1 MTGVGTTGALI
12 LPTLSFNNRST
23 TMLMFSNED
32 NVVTRQD
39 LSKFDDATLAM
50 HTRSHKPVPFSQGID
65 LVQDVAEAAGFRFG
79 EEQYVLARNDTQ
91 LFGLIEV
98 TNFSTEDSKI
108 CFGVRSST
116 NKSLSWQLCGG
127 ESLSICTNLDLF
139 GSVVLKRKQTTF
151 VMNELRNLV
160 DRFMFQFTR
169 SVEDRAA
176 QVARYKAAQLQDSTA
191 NHTII
196 QMLRTGI
203 INTQRV
209 EKVVNEYYEP
219 THAEHLNENG
229 ERTNW
234 TLFNAATEAF
244 KGSPISTYTERSQKL
259 HDLIGKA
266 TDYALA
272 A

>member
-1 MTGVGTTGALI
+1 
-12 LPTLSFNNRST
+12 
-23 TMLMFSNED
+23 MFSKED
-32 NVVTRQD
+32 NTVTREQLRD
-39 LSKFDDATLAM
+39 YDAAALAL
-50 HTRSHKPVPFSQGID
+50 HTRSHKPVPFSQGVD
-65 LVQDVAEAAGFRFG
+65 LIQDVAESKGYRFG

-98 TNFSTEDSKI
+98 TNFTTEESKV
-108 CFGVRSST
+108 CFGVRSSI

-139 GSVVLKRKQTTF
+139 GSVVLRRKQTSM
-151 VMNELRNLV
+151 VMMDLRTLV
-160 DRFMFQFTR
+160 TGFMGQFTE
-169 SVEDRAA
+169 SVEQRAA
-176 QVARYKAAQLQDSTA
+176 QVERYKQAQLKDAVA

-196 QMLRTGI
+196 QMLRKDI
-203 INTQRV
+203 IVSSKVQ
-209 EKVVNEYYEP
+209 KVVDEYYEP
-219 THAEHLNENG
+219 SHTEHLNENG

-259 HDLIGKA
+259 HDLIGSA

>member
-1 MTGVGTTGALI
+1 
-12 LPTLSFNNRST
+12 
-23 TMLMFSNED
+23 MLMFSKD
-32 NVVTRQD
+32 DQVISRQD
-39 LSKFDDATLAM
+39 LTQFDDAALAL
-50 HTRSHKPVPFSQGID
+50 HTRSHKPVPFSRGID
-65 LVQDVAEAAGFRFG
+65 LVQDVAEAQGFRFG
-79 EEQYVLARNDTQ
+79 EEQYVMARNNTQ

-98 TNFSTEDSKI
+98 VNFTSEESRI
-108 CFGVRSST
+108 CFGVRSSI

-139 GSVVLKRKQTTF
+139 GNVVLKRKQTTF
-151 VMNELRNLV
+151 IERDLRGMVNG
-160 DRFMFQFTR
+160 FMRQFTE
-169 SVEDRAA
+169 SVEQRAE
-176 QVARYKAAQLQDSTA
+176 QVARYKQAQLKDATA

-196 QMLRTGI
+196 QMLRQGI

-219 THAEHLNENG
+219 SHVEHLNDDG

-259 HDLIGKA
+259 HTLIGQA
-266 TDYALA
+266 TDYALREA

>member
-1 MTGVGTTGALI
+1 
-12 LPTLSFNNRST
+12 
-23 TMLMFSNED
+23 MLMFSKDD
-32 NVVTRQD
+32 NTVTRQD
-39 LSKFDDATLAM
+39 LSRFDQAALDL
-50 HTRSHKPVPFSQGID
+50 HTRSHKPVPFSKGVD
-65 LVQDVAEAAGFRFG
+65 LIQDVAESKGFRFG

-98 TNFSTEDSKI
+98 TNFTTEESKV
-108 CFGVRSST
+108 CFGVRSSI

-127 ESLSICTNLDLF
+127 ESLAICTNLDLF
-139 GSVVLKRKQTTF
+139 GSVVLRRKQTSQ
-151 VMNELRNLV
+151 VMFDLRTLV
-160 DRFMFQFTR
+160 DGFMGQFTR
-169 SVEDRAA
+169 SVEWRQE
-176 QVARYKAAQLQDSTA
+176 QVARYKQAQLKDAVA

-196 QMLRTGI
+196 QMLRQDI
-203 INTQRV
+203 IVSSKVQ
-209 EKVVNEYYEP
+209 KVVDEYYEP
-219 THAEHLNENG
+219 SHTEHLGPNG

-259 HDLIGKA
+259 HTLIGSA

>member
-1 MTGVGTTGALI
+1 MLSNFMGGVTQSIEERA
-12 LPTLSFNNRST
+12 
-23 TMLMFSNED
+23 
-32 NVVTRQD
+32 
-39 LSKFDDATLAM
+39 
-50 HTRSHKPVPFSQGID
+50 
-65 LVQDVAEAAGFRFG
+65 VQ
-79 EEQYVLARNDTQ
+79 
-91 LFGLIEV
+91 
-98 TNFSTEDSKI
+98 
-108 CFGVRSST
+108 
-116 NKSLSWQLCGG
+116 
-127 ESLSICTNLDLF
+127 
-139 GSVVLKRKQTTF
+139 
-151 VMNELRNLV
+151 
-160 DRFMFQFTR
+160 
-169 SVEDRAA
+169 VE
-176 QVARYKAAQLQDSTA
+176 RYKQAQLKDATA

-219 THAEHLNENG
+219 SHVEHLNADG

>member
-1 MTGVGTTGALI
+1 
-12 LPTLSFNNRST
+12 
-23 TMLMFSNED
+23 MLMFSSED
-32 NVVTRQD
+32 KVTSRED
-39 LSKFDDATLAM
+39 LSKFDDAALAL
-50 HTRSHKPVPFSQGID
+50 HTRSHKPVPFSTGID
-65 LVQDVAEAAGFRFG
+65 IVQDVAEANGFRFG

-98 TNFSTEDSKI
+98 LNFSNEEGKI
-108 CFGVRSST
+108 CLGVRSAY

-127 ESLSICTNLDLF
+127 AALAICTNLDLF
-139 GSVVLKRKQTTF
+139 GNVVLKRKQTTF
-151 VMNELRNLV
+151 VMSDLRELVRG
-160 DRFMFQFTR
+160 FMGQFTA
-169 SVEDRAA
+169 SVEQRAE
-176 QVARYKAAQLQDSTA
+176 QVIRYKQAQLSDSTA

-196 QMLRTGI
+196 QMLRQGI

-219 THAEHLNENG
+219 SHVEHLNEEG

-244 KGSPISTYTERSQKL
+244 KGSPISTLTQRSQKL
-259 HDLIGKA
+259 HTLIGKA

>member
-1 MTGVGTTGALI
+1 
-12 LPTLSFNNRST
+12 
-23 TMLMFSNED
+23 MLMFSKDD
-32 NVVTRQD
+32 NTVSREA
-39 LSKFDDATLAM
+39 LSQFDSAALQL
-50 HTRSHKPVPFSQGID
+50 HTRSHKPVPFSKGVD
-65 LVQDVAEAAGFRFG
+65 LIQDVAESKGFRFG
-79 EEQYVLARNDTQ
+79 EEQYVLARDNTQ

-98 TNFSTEDSKI
+98 VNFTTEESKV
-108 CFGVRSST
+108 CFGIRSSI

-139 GSVVLKRKQTTF
+139 GNIVLKRKQTTF
-151 VMNELRNLV
+151 ILSDLRTLV
-160 DRFMFQFTR
+160 QGFMGQFTK
-169 SVEDRAA
+169 SVEQRAE
-176 QVARYKAAQLQDSTA
+176 QVTRYKQAQLKDATA

-196 QMLRTGI
+196 QMLRQGVI
-203 INTQRV
+203 VSSKV

-219 THAEHLNENG
+219 SHPEFLNDAG

-259 HDLIGKA
+259 HSLIGKA

>member
-1 MTGVGTTGALI
+1 
-12 LPTLSFNNRST
+12 
-23 TMLMFSNED
+23 MLMFSSED
-32 NVVTRQD
+32 KVTSRED
-39 LSKFDDATLAM
+39 LSKFDDAALAL
-50 HTRSHKPVPFSQGID
+50 HTRSHKPVPFSTGINI
-65 LVQDVAEAAGFRFG
+65 VQDVAESAGFRFG
-79 EEQYVLARNDTQ
+79 EEQYVLARGDTQ

-98 TNFSTEDSKI
+98 LNFSSEESKI
-108 CFGVRSST
+108 CLGVRSAI

-139 GSVVLKRKQTTF
+139 GNVVLKRKQTTF
-151 VMNELRNLV
+151 VMNDLRMLV
-160 DRFMFQFTR
+160 INFMGQFTA
-169 SVEDRAA
+169 SVEQRAE
-176 QVARYKAAQLQDSTA
+176 QVTRYKQAQLKDATA

-196 QMLRTGI
+196 QMLRQGI

-219 THAEHLNENG
+219 SHVEHLNENG

-259 HDLIGKA
+259 HTLIGKA
-266 TDYALA
+266 TDFALA

>member
-1 MTGVGTTGALI
+1 
-12 LPTLSFNNRST
+12 
-23 TMLMFSNED
+23 MLMFSKDD
-32 NVVTRQD
+32 NVVTREA
-39 LSKFDDATLAM
+39 LEGFTPAALAL
-50 HTRSHKPVPFSQGID
+50 HTRSHKPVPFAQGID
-65 LVQDVAEAAGFRFG
+65 LLQDVAEKQGFRFG

-98 TNFSTEDSKI
+98 TNFSSEESKI

-151 VMNELRNLV
+151 VMNELRTLV

>member
-1 MTGVGTTGALI
+1 
-12 LPTLSFNNRST
+12 
-23 TMLMFSNED
+23 MLMFSKDD
-32 NVVTRQD
+32 NVITREE
-39 LSKFDDATLAM
+39 LSRFDAPTLAL
-50 HTRSHKPVPFSQGID
+50 HTRSHKPVPFSNGID
-65 LVQDVAEAAGFRFG
+65 LVQDVAESAGFRFG

-98 TNFSTEDSKI
+98 VNFSSEESKI
-108 CFGVRSST
+108 CLGVRSSV

-139 GSVVLKRKQTTF
+139 GNIVLKRKQTTF
-151 VMNELRNLV
+151 VMNDLRMMVVN
-160 DRFMFQFTR
+160 FMGQFTE
-169 SVEDRAA
+169 SVEQRAE
-176 QVARYKAAQLQDSTA
+176 QVTRYKQAQLKDATA
-191 NHTII
+191 NHCII
-196 QMLRTGI
+196 QMLRQGI

-219 THAEHLNENG
+219 SHAEHLNENG

-259 HDLIGKA
+259 HDLIGNA
-266 TDYALA
+266 TNYALA

>member
-1 MTGVGTTGALI
+1 
-12 LPTLSFNNRST
+12 
-23 TMLMFSNED
+23 MLMFSSED
-32 NVVTRQD
+32 NVISREA
-39 LSKFDDATLAM
+39 LSQFDDATLAM
-50 HTRSHKPVPFSQGID
+50 HTRSHKPVPFSTGVNI
-65 LVQDVAEAAGFRFG
+65 VQDVAETNGFRFG
-79 EEQYVLARNDTQ
+79 EEQYVMARNNTQ

-98 TNFSTEDSKI
+98 LNFTSEESKI
-108 CFGVRSST
+108 CLGVRSST

-151 VMNELRNLV
+151 VMSDLRELVRH
-160 DRFMFQFTR
+160 FMGQFTE
-169 SVEDRAA
+169 SVTERAE
-176 QVARYKAAQLQDSTA
+176 QVARYKQAQLKDATA

-196 QMLRTGI
+196 QMLRQGI

-219 THAEHLNENG
+219 SHAEHLNDDG
-229 ERTNW
+229 KRTNW
-234 TLFNAATEAF
+234 TLFNAATESF

-259 HDLIGKA
+259 HTLIGKA
-266 TDYALA
+266 TDFALA

>member
-1 MTGVGTTGALI
+1 
-12 LPTLSFNNRST
+12 
-23 TMLMFSNED
+23 MLMFTNDD

-39 LSKFDDATLAM
+39 LSNFDDAALAL

-65 LVQDVAEAAGFRFG
+65 LVQDVAESHGFRFG

-91 LFGLIEV
+91 LFGLIEIV
-98 TNFSTEDSKI
+98 NFTSDESKI
-108 CFGVRSST
+108 CLGIRSAL
-116 NKSLSWQLCGG
+116 NKSLSWQACLG
-127 ESLSICTNLDLF
+127 EALSICTNLDLF

-151 VMNELRNLV
+151 IMNDLRAMLSN
-160 DRFMFQFTR
+160 FMGGVTR
-169 SVEDRAA
+169 SIADRAA
-176 QVARYKAAQLQDSTA
+176 QVTRYKQAQLKDATA

-219 THAEHLNENG
+219 SHVEFLNEEG

>member
-1 MTGVGTTGALI
+1 
-12 LPTLSFNNRST
+12 
-23 TMLMFSNED
+23 MLMFSSDDKVISRE
-32 NVVTRQD
+32 D
-39 LSKFDDATLAM
+39 LSKFDDATLAL
-50 HTRSHKPVPFSQGID
+50 HTRSHKPVPFSTGINV
-65 LVQDVAEAAGFRFG
+65 VQDVAEAAGFRFG
-79 EEQYVLARNDTQ
+79 EEQYALARNDTQ

-98 TNFSTEDSKI
+98 LNFSSEESKI
-108 CFGVRSST
+108 CFGVRSSV

-127 ESLSICTNLDLF
+127 ESLTVCTNLDLF
-139 GSVVLKRKQTTF
+139 GNIVLKRKQTTF
-151 VMNELRNLV
+151 VMSDLRVLV
-160 DRFMFQFTR
+160 KGFMGQFTA
-169 SVEDRAA
+169 SVEQRAE
-176 QVARYKAAQLQDSTA
+176 QVTRYKSAQLKDATA

-196 QMLRTGI
+196 QMLRQGI

-219 THAEHLNENG
+219 SHVEHLNEEG

-259 HDLIGKA
+259 HTLIGKA

>member
-1 MTGVGTTGALI
+1 
-12 LPTLSFNNRST
+12 
-23 TMLMFSNED
+23 MLMYSKDD
-32 NVVTRQD
+32 NVITRQD
-39 LSKFDDATLAM
+39 LAQFDDAALSL
-50 HTRSHKPVPFSQGID
+50 HTRSHKPVPFSRGID
-65 LVQDVAEAAGFRFG
+65 LVQDVAESAGFRFG
-79 EEQYVLARNDTQ
+79 EEQYVMARNNTQ

-98 TNFSTEDSKI
+98 VNFTSEESRI
-108 CFGVRSST
+108 CLGVRSSI

-151 VMNELRNLV
+151 IERDLRGLCTG
-160 DRFMFQFTR
+160 FMRQFTQT
-169 SVEDRAA
+169 VEERAV
-176 QVARYKAAQLQDSTA
+176 QVERYKAAQLQDSTA

-196 QMLRTGI
+196 QMLRQGI

-219 THAEHLNENG
+219 SHKEHLNADG

-244 KGSPISTYTERSQKL
+244 KGSPISTYTERSAKL
-259 HDLIGKA
+259 HTLIGQA
-266 TDYALA
+266 TDYALREA

>member
-1 MTGVGTTGALI
+1 
-12 LPTLSFNNRST
+12 
-23 TMLMFSNED
+23 MLMFSKDD
-32 NVVTRQD
+32 NTVTRQE
-39 LSKFDDATLAM
+39 LSRFDNAALQL
-50 HTRSHKPVPFSQGID
+50 HTRSHKPVPFSTGID
-65 LVQDVAEAAGFRFG
+65 LIQDVAESKGFRFG
-79 EEQYVLARNDTQ
+79 EEQYVLARDNTQ

-98 TNFSTEDSKI
+98 VNFSSDESKI
-108 CFGVRSST
+108 CFGVRSSI

-127 ESLSICTNLDLF
+127 ESLAICTNLDLF
-139 GSVVLKRKQTTF
+139 GNIVLKRKQTTF
-151 VMNELRNLV
+151 VMEDLRHLV
-160 DRFMFQFTR
+160 QGFMGQFTE
-169 SVEDRAA
+169 SVEQRAV
-176 QVARYKAAQLQDSTA
+176 QVSRYKEAQLQDSTA

-196 QMLRTGI
+196 QMLRSNI
-203 INTQRV
+203 IVSSKV

-219 THAEHLNENG
+219 THVEHLNDEG

>member
-1 MTGVGTTGALI
+1 
-12 LPTLSFNNRST
+12 
-23 TMLMFSNED
+23 MLMFSKDD
-32 NVVTRQD
+32 NTVSRQD
-39 LSKFDDATLAM
+39 LVRFDDAALAL
-50 HTRSHKPVPFSQGID
+50 HTRSHKPVPFSTGID
-65 LVQDVAEAAGFRFG
+65 LIQDVAEKQGFRFG

-98 TNFSTEDSKI
+98 LNFSTDESKI
-108 CFGVRSST
+108 CFGVRSSI

-127 ESLSICTNLDLF
+127 ESLAICTNLDLF

-151 VMNELRNLV
+151 VMSDLRSLV
-160 DRFMFQFTR
+160 RGFMSQFTE
-169 SVEDRAA
+169 SVEERAV
-176 QVARYKAAQLQDSTA
+176 QVARYKQAQLKDSAA
-191 NHTII
+191 NHCII
-196 QMLRTGI
+196 QMLRSGI
-203 INTQRV
+203 IVSSKV
-209 EKVVNEYYEP
+209 ERVVNEYYEP
-219 THAEHLNENG
+219 SHVEFLNEDS

>member
-1 MTGVGTTGALI
+1 
-12 LPTLSFNNRST
+12 
-23 TMLMFSNED
+23 MLMFSKDD
-32 NVVTRQD
+32 NVITREE
-39 LSKFDDATLAM
+39 LSRFDAPTLAL
-50 HTRSHKPVPFSQGID
+50 HTRSHKPVPFSNGID
-65 LVQDVAEAAGFRFG
+65 LVQDVAESAGFRFG

-98 TNFSTEDSKI
+98 VNFSSEESKI
-108 CFGVRSST
+108 CLGVRSSV

-139 GSVVLKRKQTTF
+139 GNIVLKRKQTTF
-151 VMNELRNLV
+151 VMNDLRMMVIN
-160 DRFMFQFTR
+160 FMGQFTE
-169 SVEDRAA
+169 SVEQRAE
-176 QVARYKAAQLQDSTA
+176 QVTRYKQAQLKDATA
-191 NHTII
+191 NHCII
-196 QMLRTGI
+196 QMLRQGI

-219 THAEHLNENG
+219 SHAEHLNENG

-259 HDLIGKA
+259 HDLIGNA
-266 TDYALA
+266 TNYALA

>member
-1 MTGVGTTGALI
+1 
-12 LPTLSFNNRST
+12 
-23 TMLMFSNED
+23 MLMFSSED
-32 NVVTRQD
+32 NVISREA
-39 LSKFDDATLAM
+39 LSQFDDATLAM
-50 HTRSHKPVPFSQGID
+50 HTRSHKPVPFSTGVNI
-65 LVQDVAEAAGFRFG
+65 VQDVAESNGFRFG
-79 EEQYVLARNDTQ
+79 EEQYVMARNNTQ

-98 TNFSTEDSKI
+98 LNFSTEESKI
-108 CFGVRSST
+108 CLGVRSSI

-151 VMNELRNLV
+151 VMSDLRTLV
-160 DRFMFQFTR
+160 QDFMGQFTAT
-169 SVEDRAA
+169 VEQRAE
-176 QVARYKAAQLQDSTA
+176 QVVRYKQAQLSDATA

-196 QMLRTGI
+196 QMLRQGI
-203 INTQRV
+203 INTQKV

-219 THAEHLNENG
+219 THDEHLSDTG

-259 HDLIGKA
+259 HTLIGKA

>member
-1 MTGVGTTGALI
+1 M
-12 LPTLSFNNRST
+12 S
-23 TMLMFSNED
+23 LMFSKDD
-32 NVVTRQD
+32 NVVTREQ
-39 LSKFDDATLAM
+39 LATFDEATLAL

-65 LVQDVAEAAGFRFG
+65 LIQDVAEAKGFRFG
-79 EEQYVLARNDTQ
+79 EEQYAMARNDTQ

-98 TNFSTEDSKI
+98 LNFTCEEEKI
-108 CFGVRSST
+108 CFGVRSAN
-116 NKSLSWQLCGG
+116 NKTLPWELCGG
-127 ESLSICTNLDLF
+127 AALSICTNLDLF

-151 VMNELRNLV
+151 IMRDLRAMV
-160 DRFMFQFTR
+160 EGFMGQFTE
-169 SVEDRAA
+169 SVEQRAE
-176 QVARYKAAQLQDSTA
+176 QVARYKAAQMQDSTV

-196 QMLRTGI
+196 QMLRQGI

-209 EKVVNEYYEP
+209 EKVVSEYYEP
-219 THAEHLNENG
+219 SHVEHLNDNG

-244 KGSPISTYTERSQKL
+244 KGSPVSTYTQRSQKL
-259 HDLIGKA
+259 HTLIGKA

>member
-1 MTGVGTTGALI
+1 
-12 LPTLSFNNRST
+12 
-23 TMLMFSNED
+23 MLMFSSED
-32 NVVTRQD
+32 NVISREA
-39 LSKFDDATLAM
+39 LSNYDDAALAL
-50 HTRSHKPVPFSQGID
+50 HTRSHKPVPFSTGINI
-65 LVQDVAEAAGFRFG
+65 VQDVAESNGFRFG
-79 EEQYVLARNDTQ
+79 EEQYVLARNNTQ

-98 TNFSTEDSKI
+98 LNFTNEEEKI
-108 CFGVRSST
+108 CLGVRSAY

-127 ESLSICTNLDLF
+127 AALSICTNLDLF
-139 GSVVLKRKQTTF
+139 GNIVLKRKQTTF
-151 VMNELRNLV
+151 VMSDLRVLV
-160 DRFMFQFTR
+160 KGFMGQFTA
-169 SVEDRAA
+169 SVEQRAE
-176 QVARYKAAQLQDSTA
+176 QVTRYKSAQLKDATA

-196 QMLRTGI
+196 QMLRQGI

-219 THAEHLNENG
+219 THAEHLNEEG

-259 HDLIGKA
+259 HTLIGKA